1 MDPALVVPDLEGAK
15 ESKVIPFSTGVH
27 TGRDPDRDA
36 RGGAGAVTGAAPD
49 ATLPALLPRTAP
61 RSRALREPPDG
72 KLESAL
78 RRIDE
83 VHRLARVRHDP
94 TFIRRIFE
102 TGEYPYHENMRDD
115 VYAHC
120 MVKLQCELLKC
131 QRWIQETGRKIVV
144 LFEGRDAAGKGS
156 TIKRFTEHMSPRSTR
171 VVALT
176 KPTEREQTQ
185 WYLQRF
191 TGHLPAAGE
200 ICLFD
205 RSWYNRAGVE
215 WVMGFCTLKEYLEFM
230 YQCPLF
236 EQMLTRSEI
245 HLFKYW
251 FSVTR
256 DEQLRRIKAR
266 ELDPL
271 KHWKLSTNDYA
282 AIARWDEYTQAKEA
296 MFCQTDTPFAPWI
309 VIKSDD
315 KRRARV
321 NCMRHFLHSLPYPG
335 KESAIVT
342 GADPLI
348 VGTADYVVGR
358 KLALAAQGEAT
369 SPYLYRNHQRHFR

>member
-1 MDPALVVPDLEGAK
+1 MGPALAVADSEGAT
-15 ESKVIPFSTGVH
+15 ESKVIPFSGGTH
-27 TGRDPDRDA
+27 PRDSDRDA
-36 RGGAGAVTGAAPD
+36 ADARATALGALPS
-49 ATLPALLPRTAP
+49 ATLPTIVPRAVPQQRTLL
-61 RSRALREPPDG
+61 EPLDG

-83 VHRLARVRHDP
+83 VRRLAKVRHDP

-102 TGEYPYHENMRDD
+102 TGEYPYQENMRTD

-120 MVKLQCELLKC
+120 MAKLQCELLKC
-131 QRWIQETGRKIVV
+131 QRWVQDTGQKIIV

-171 VVALT
+171 VVALI
-176 KPTEREQTQ
+176 KPTERERSQ

-191 TGHLPAAGE
+191 VGHLPAAGE

-230 YQCPLF
+230 FQCPLF
-236 EQMLTRSEI
+236 EQMLSRSEI
-245 HLFKYW
+245 RLFKFW

-256 DEQLRRIKAR
+256 HEQLRRIQAR

-271 KHWKLSTNDYA
+271 KRWKLSANDYA
-282 AIARWDEYTQAKEA
+282 AVERWDEYTRAKEA
-296 MFCQTDTPFAPWI
+296 MFCQTDSPFAPWI
-309 VIKSDD
+309 VVKSDD
-315 KRRARV
+315 KRRARI
-321 NCMRHFLHSLPYPG
+321 NCMRHFLHSLPYAG
-335 KESAIVT
+335 KESAIVAS
-342 GADPLI
+342 ADPLI
-348 VGTADYVVGR
+348 VGTAEYVIGHKQSR
-358 KLALAAQGEAT
+358 AAQG
-369 SPYLYRNHQRHFR
+369 

>member
-1 MDPALVVPDLEGAK
+1 MDRALVVPDFEGAK
-15 ESKVIPFSTGVH
+15 ESKVIPFSGVH
-27 TGRDPDRDA
+27 TCRDPDRDA
-36 RGGAGAVTGAAPD
+36 PGAAEAVTGPPRD
-49 ATLPALLPRTAP
+49 ATLPTLLPSRAP
-61 RSRALREPPDG
+61 RPRSLREQPDG

-83 VHRLARVRHDP
+83 VQRLAKVRHDP

-102 TGEYPYHENMRDD
+102 TGEYPYHGSMRAD
-115 VYAHC
+115 VYADC
-120 MVKLQCELLKC
+120 MVKLQCEWLKC
-131 QRWIQETGRKIVV
+131 QRWIQETGRKVVV

-156 TIKRFTEHMSPRSTR
+156 TIKRFTQHMSPRAVR

-191 TGHLPAAGE
+191 AGHLPAAGE
-200 ICLFD
+200 TCLFD

-256 DEQLRRIKAR
+256 HEQLRRIKAR

-271 KHWKLSTNDYA
+271 KRWKLSVNDYA
-282 AIARWDEYTQAKEA
+282 AIERWDEYTQAKEA
-296 MFCQTDTPFAPWI
+296 MFCQTNTPFAPWI

-315 KRRARV
+315 KRRARI
-321 NCMRHFLHSLPYPG
+321 NCMRHFLHSLPYPD
-335 KESAIVT
+335 KESTIVAS
-342 GADPLI
+342 ADPLI
-348 VGTADYVVGR
+348 VATADYVVGR
-358 KLALAAQGEAT
+358 RLALATQGEPN
-369 SPYLYRNHQRHFR
+369 SPDLLPFR

>member
-15 ESKVIPFSTGVH
+15 ESKVIPFSAGVH
-27 TGRDPDRDA
+27 TGRDPARDA
-36 RGGAGAVTGAAPD
+36 PGAAGAAPMD
-49 ATLPALLPRTAP
+49 AALPTLLPRIAP
-61 RSRALREPPDG
+61 RPRTLREPPDG

-83 VHRLARVRHDP
+83 VHRLAKVRRDP

-102 TGEYPYHENMRDD
+102 TGEYPYQENMRAD
-115 VYAHC
+115 VYAHG
-120 MVKLQCELLKC
+120 MGKLQCELLKC
-131 QRWIQETGRKIVV
+131 QRWVQETGRKIVV

-156 TIKRFTEHMSPRSTR
+156 TIKRFTEHMSPRSAR

-191 TGHLPAAGE
+191 AGHLPAAGE

-230 YQCPLF
+230 HQCPLF
-236 EQMLTRSEI
+236 EHMLTRSEI

-256 DEQLRRIKAR
+256 HEQLRRIKAR

-271 KHWKLSTNDYA
+271 KRWKLSANDYA
-282 AIARWDEYTQAKEA
+282 AIERWDEYTQAKEA

-315 KRRARV
+315 KRRARI

-342 GADPLI
+342 SADPLI

-358 KLALAAQGEAT
+358 KLARAAQGEAT
-369 SPYLYRNHQRHFR
+369 SPYPYRTHQRHFR

>member
-1 MDPALVVPDLEGAK
+1 MDPALVVSDSEGAT
-15 ESKVIPFSTGVH
+15 ESKVIPFSAGMH
-27 TGRDPDRDA
+27 TGRDADRDA
-36 RGGAGAVTGAAPD
+36 ASARGVASDAPGT
-49 ATLPALLPRTAP
+49 TLPTLMPTVPRQ
-61 RSRALREPPDG
+61 RNLIDKPDG

-83 VHRLARVRHDP
+83 VQRLAKVRHDP

-102 TGEYPYHENMRDD
+102 TGEYPYQEDMRAD
-115 VYAHC
+115 VYTDC
-120 MVKLQCELLKC
+120 LVKLQCELLKC
-131 QRWIQETGRKIVV
+131 QRWIQDTGRKIVV

-156 TIKRFTEHMSPRSTR
+156 TIKRFTEHLSPRSAR

-176 KPTEREQTQ
+176 KPTERERTQ

-191 TGHLPAAGE
+191 AGHLPAAGE

-215 WVMGFCTLKEYLEFM
+215 WVMGFCTLKEYLDFM

-251 FSVTR
+251 FSVTQP
-256 DEQLRRIKAR
+256 EQLRRIKAR

-271 KHWKLSTNDYA
+271 KRWKLSANDYD
-282 AIARWDEYTQAKEA
+282 AIERWDEYTRAKEA

-309 VIKSDD
+309 VIKSDA
-315 KRRARV
+315 KRRARI

-335 KESAIVT
+335 KECAIAT

-348 VGTADYVVGR
+348 VGKADYVVGR
-358 KLALAAQGEAT
+358 KHSFAGQGK
-369 SPYLYRNHQRHFR
+369 

>member
-1 MDPALVVPDLEGAK
+1 MDPALVVPDSEGET
-15 ESKVIPFSTGVH
+15 ESKVIPFSGGH
-27 TGRDPDRDA
+27 TSRDSDRDA
-36 RGGAGAVTGAAPD
+36 AGARGTASGAQPA
-49 ATLPALLPRTAP
+49 AALPTLLPRTVP
-61 RSRALREPPDG
+61 QQRKLLEHPDG

-83 VHRLARVRHDP
+83 VHRLAKVRHDP

-102 TGEYPYHENMRDD
+102 TGEYPYQENMRDD

-120 MVKLQCELLKC
+120 LMKLQCELLKC
-131 QRWIQETGRKIVV
+131 QRWIQDTGRKIVV

-156 TIKRFTEHMSPRSTR
+156 TIKRFTEHMSPRSIR
-171 VVALT
+171 VVALPQ
-176 KPTEREQTQ
+176 PTERERSQ

-191 TGHLPAAGE
+191 AGHLPAAGE

-245 HLFKYW
+245 CLFKYW

-256 DEQLRRIKAR
+256 HEQLRRIKAR

-271 KHWKLSTNDYA
+271 KRWKLSANDYA
-282 AIARWDEYTQAKEA
+282 AIERWDEYTRAKEA

-315 KRRARV
+315 KRRARI
-321 NCMRHFLHSLPYPG
+321 NCMRHFLHSLPYSG
-335 KESAIVT
+335 KEAAIVAS
-342 GADPLI
+342 ADPLI
-348 VGTADYVVGR
+348 VGTADYVIGR
-358 KLALAAQGEAT
+358 KHSFAAQG
-369 SPYLYRNHQRHFR
+369 

>member
-1 MDPALVVPDLEGAK
+1 MDPALVVPDHEGAK
-15 ESKVIPFSTGVH
+15 ESKVIPFSAGVH
-27 TGRDPDRDA
+27 TGRDPDRDPGA
-36 RGGAGAVTGAAPD
+36 AAGAVTGAPPD
-49 ATLPALLPRTAP
+49 ATLPRLLPRTAP
-61 RSRALREPPDG
+61 RLRTLREQPDG

-83 VHRLARVRHDP
+83 VHRLAKVRHDP

-102 TGEYPYHENMRDD
+102 TGEYPYQENMRAD

-131 QRWIQETGRKIVV
+131 QRWIEETGRKIVV

-156 TIKRFTEHMSPRSTR
+156 TIKRFSEHMSPRSTR
-171 VVALT
+171 LVALT

-191 TGHLPAAGE
+191 AGHLPAAGE

-256 DEQLRRIKAR
+256 HEQLRRIKAR

-271 KHWKLSTNDYA
+271 KRWKLSANDYA
-282 AIARWDEYTQAKEA
+282 AIERWDEYTRAKEA

-315 KRRARV
+315 KRRARI

-335 KESAIVT
+335 KESTIVT
-342 GADPLI
+342 SADPLI
-348 VGTADYVVGR
+348 VGTADYVIGR
-358 KLALAAQGEAT
+358 KLALAAQGDAT
-369 SPYLYRNHQRHFR
+369 SHRNHQRHFR